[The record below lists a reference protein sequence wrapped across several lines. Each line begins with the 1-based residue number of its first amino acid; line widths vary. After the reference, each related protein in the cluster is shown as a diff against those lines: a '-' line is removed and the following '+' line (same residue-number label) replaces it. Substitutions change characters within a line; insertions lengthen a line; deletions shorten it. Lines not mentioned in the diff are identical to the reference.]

1 MGGQTYKKRQEGVA
15 AYQNHQSCELVM
27 LIHLERSSFT
37 HHPTPPHTSKQNRQ
51 ISSVSL
57 RLNNILWWRERRGEE
72 KNSTLSKPMCHTW
85 CYHHLQSCDAVP
97 LLLRQT
103 QRCLILRAKAPP
115 SFGNM
120 PICSCLTKSESTFL
134 IFWFLISA
142 WTQWEMWWLIL
153 GLY

>member
-1 MGGQTYKKRQEGVA
+1 MGGQMYKKRQEGVA
-15 AYQNHQSCELVM
+15 AYQNHQSCEPVM

-37 HHPTPPHTSKQNRQ
+37 PHPTPPPPNKTGK
-51 ISSVSL
+51 SL
-57 RLNNILWWRERRGEE
+57 RSVLGWTTFCDDVKGGVRKKKYHIVKTNVSHLVLPSSPII
-72 KNSTLSKPMCHTW
+72 W
-85 CYHHLQSCDAVP
+85 CCASAAVA
-97 LLLRQT
+97 T

-142 WTQWEMWWLIL
+142 WTQWNMRWLIL